1 MNRHDIWQRIELLL
15 EKTEKSDLVR
25 IDRADFEKALQ
36 DASDYAYIE
45 IENAP
50 LPDLL
55 EKLRAELATL
65 PMKSV
70 QGAVVRIG
78 VSPGEEATCD
88 LIRTLLETIHKGTSG
103 ATLVWGYDED
113 PAIHAGRYSIAV
125 VCAGSAQ
132 HAPVSD

>member
-55 EKLRAELATL
+55 EKLRAELAAL

-70 QGAVVRIG
+70 QGAVVRVG
-78 VSPGEEATCD
+78 VSPGEVGVSNYD
-88 LIRTLLETIHKGTSG
+88 LIRTLLETIHKGISG

-113 PAIHAGRYSIAV
+113 PTIHAGRYSIAV
-125 VCAGSAQ
+125 VCAGLAG
-132 HAPVSD
+132 

>member
-1 MNRHDIWQRIELLL
+1 MNRHDIWQRIERLL

-45 IENAP
+45 IKNAP

-55 EKLRAELATL
+55 EKLRAELVAL

-78 VSPGEEATCD
+78 IPPGEEATCD
-88 LIRTLLETIHKGTSG
+88 LIRTLLETIHKKASD
-103 ATLVWGYDED
+103 ATIVWGYDED
-113 PAIHAGRYSIAV
+113 PAIHAGRYSITV
-125 VCAGSAQ
+125 IFGGSAG
-132 HAPVSD
+132 